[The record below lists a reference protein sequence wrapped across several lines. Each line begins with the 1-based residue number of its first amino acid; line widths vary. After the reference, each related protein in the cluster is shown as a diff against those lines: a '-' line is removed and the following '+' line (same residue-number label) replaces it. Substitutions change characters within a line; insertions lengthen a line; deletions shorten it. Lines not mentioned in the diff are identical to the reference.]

1 MKQQRFDL
9 DIAPST
15 ITSEAVYLAPC
26 TTRRQAMVV
35 LGGWVGLGDA
45 GLGFA
50 QAATQAPL
58 MQAGKSPFSVLE
70 SVTPQEIATTKT
82 RFR

>member
-1 MKQQRFDL
+1 MNDL
-9 DIAPST
+9 VIACST
-15 ITSEAVYLAPC
+15 FKISPASLF
-26 TTRRQAMVV
+26 
-35 LGGWVGLGDA
+35 GLGDA